1 MGQALFLSLAAG
13 IASALLSGV
22 LTPGSLLASL
32 LFVVAPLP
40 LMIVGFGWH
49 PLVAA
54 LGALVGCLLMDLG
67 ISHMAALYYGLMIG
81 LPAYLL
87 CEFVPRI
94 VPLMVTGDGTVA
106 GRRGG
111 GFLYGGIGLYA
122 VLVVLGG
129 AMLIEPDF
137 DGFVRRVSQTVEAVF
152 RGLGGERGP
161 LALPGGAD
169 LTKLAQL
176 YANMLPPML
185 TFLVAMMLTLS
196 LWLAIRVVRTSGR
209 LAFAVPPA
217 YTLGLPREVLLVF
230 AGGLGVAQLGGYVGL
245 FGTLVMVAVLFAL
258 ILNGFAVLHARTL
271 GGSAR
276 PLMLGAAWAAVLMF
290 GLPAFFMAM
299 VGAADTAFDF
309 RRLGGGPQT

>member
-1 MGQALFLSLAAG
+1 MGLALFLSLMAG

-40 LMIVGFGWH
+40 LMIVGLGWH

-54 LGALVGCLLMDLG
+54 LGALFGCLLMDLG

-87 CEFVPRI
+87 CELMPRL
-94 VPLMVTGDGTVA
+94 VPLMAASEPGRA
-106 GRRGG
+106 GRLGG
-111 GFLYGGIGLYA
+111 GLLYGSIGLYA
-122 VLVVLGG
+122 VLVVLAG
-129 AMLIEPDF
+129 AMLIEPDY

-152 RGLGGERGP
+152 RGLGGDRGP
-161 LALPGGAD
+161 LPLPGGTD
-169 LTKLAQL
+169 LSKLAQL

-185 TFLVAMMLTLS
+185 TFMVAMMLTLS

-209 LAFAVPPA
+209 LPFGVPPA
-217 YTLGLPREVLLVF
+217 YVLALPREALLVF
-230 AGGLGVAQLGGYVGL
+230 AGGLGLAQIGGYLGL
-245 FGTLVMVAVLFAL
+245 LGTLVMVAVLFAL

-271 GGSAR
+271 GASAR

-290 GLPAFFMAM
+290 GLPAFFMAL

-309 RRLGGGPQT
+309 RRSGDGPQR